1 MTVRPQVLFA
11 ADGVRIDAGHFAGD
25 RERCVVLAHGF
36 TGAWRRPA
44 MRRIAGVLNR
54 SGGVLAIDFRGHGRS
69 RGRSTVGDL
78 EVLDLEAA
86 VVHARDLGYRRVAVV
101 GFSMGASVAIRH
113 AGTLGGVDAVVS
125 VSAPARWYYR
135 DTTPMRQVHWAIE
148 QRAGRLAARLA
159 KRTRIAVGGW
169 DPVPAAPHEVI
180 GAIAPTPVL
189 IVHGDADHFFPL
201 EHAEQLFAAA
211 KEPRELWIERG
222 FGHAEAAATPDLIR
236 RIGDWLARYP
246 RSDRRGSGSARYG
259 AMSDEYGSSRCD
271 DRRDRQA
278 HAVQSGDVNADSCPG
293 R

>member
-25 RERCVVLAHGF
+25 REWCVVLAHGF
-36 TGAWRRPA
+36 TGAWRRPV

-86 VVHARDLGYRRVAVV
+86 VVHARDLGYRRVALV
-101 GFSMGASVAIRH
+101 GFSMGGSIAIRH
-113 AGTLGGVDAVVS
+113 AGLLGGVDAVVA

-135 DTTPMRQVHWAIE
+135 GTTPMRQVHWAIE
-148 QRAGRLAARLA
+148 QRSGRLAARLV
-159 KRTRIAVGGW
+159 KRTRIAGGGW
-169 DPVPAAPHEVI
+169 DPAPAAPHEVI

-201 EHAEQLFAAA
+201 EHAEQLYAAA
-211 KEPRELWIERG
+211 GEPRELWVERG

-236 RIGDWLARYP
+236 RIGDWLMRHP
-246 RSDRRGSGSARYG
+246 PSDRRGSGSARYG
-259 AMSDEYGSSRCD
+259 AMSDEYGSVGAMTEEIGKRTQCS
-271 DRRDRQA
+271 QET
-278 HAVQSGDVNADSCPG
+278 
-293 R
+293 

>member
-25 RERCVVLAHGF
+25 SGADRERCVVLTHGF

-44 MRRIAGVLNR
+44 IRRIAGVLSR

-69 RGRSTVGDL
+69 HGRSTVGDL

-113 AGTLGGVDAVVS
+113 AGLLGGVDAVVS
-125 VSAPARWYYR
+125 VSSPARWYYR
-135 DTTPMRQVHWAIE
+135 DTKPMRQVHWAIE
-148 QRAGRLAARLA
+148 QRLGRLAVRLL

-201 EHAEQLFAAA
+201 EHAEQLYAAA
-211 KEPRELWIERG
+211 GEPRELWVERG
-222 FGHAEAAATPDLIR
+222 FGHAEAAATPELIK
-236 RIGDWLARYP
+236 RIGGWLAHYHRP
-246 RSDRRGSGSARYG
+246 NGAGLALHDTVRCPMNTAQVG
-259 AMSDEYGSSRCD
+259 AMTEEIGKRTQCSQET
-271 DRRDRQA
+271 
-278 HAVQSGDVNADSCPG
+278 
-293 R
+293 